1 MRTTCTKP
9 KPIAKGK
16 CPLLVPQNHPPHNL
30 NNELAK
36 ERNRAAAERTLMAWI
51 RTSLS
56 LITFGFGIDRIV
68 EAIRSSRLSD
78 SGRVDISVRL
88 LSIGFIV
95 IGNLSLMVAIAQH
108 QQVLR
113 RIRRHDFLY
122 TPMLPI
128 ATLTALG
135 LLIVGTLALII
146 LLVR

>member
-1 MRTTCTKP
+1 M
-9 KPIAKGK
+9 
-16 CPLLVPQNHPPHNL
+16 PLSRSPEPPPYNL

-68 EAIRSSRLSD
+68 DAIRSSRLSD
-78 SGRVDISVRL
+78 SDRVDVSVRL

-113 RIRRHDFLY
+113 RIRRHDFFY
-122 TPMLPI
+122 SPVLPI

-146 LLVR
+146 LLVQ